1 MTTFPAIVSIFTHLG
16 SPLLI
21 GTALASILY
30 GIFVGQTI
38 WYFRSFSNDRTLFK
52 ILLNVRDPILGIC
65 LFFDFDGSRRTKVRA
80 ISLFLKH
87 LTLVH
92 RSSAFTYRIWIMS
105 QRTRLITGLLVFL
118 TLLRFAASLG
128 FNAAVALVD
137 NAFTIHYPVCN
148 GFGIVEMTSAAACD
162 IITAIAMVCYLSKGR
177 TEFPTR
183 TQSLINKLIFY
194 FVGIGALTSIFAL
207 AVLILVRLHPF
218 TLFGPLELRLYY
230 KWLALPHTLIF
241 LIFHSVI
248 SKLYANSFMV
258 TLNSRQS
265 SRDEDTV
272 EMSIIWESKGNW

>member
-1 MTTFPAIVSIFTHLG
+1 MSTFPAIVSILTHLG

-21 GTALASILY
+21 GTTLASILY
-30 GIFVGQTI
+30 GILIGQTI
-38 WYFRSFSNDRTLFK
+38 WYLRSFSNDRTLFK
-52 ILLNVRDPILGIC
+52 VLVVVLLHLNQT
-65 LFFDFDGSRRTKVRA
+65 RT
-80 ISLFLKH
+80 S
-87 LTLVH
+87 VH

-118 TLLRFAASLG
+118 TFLRFAASLG

-148 GFGIVEMTSAAACD
+148 GFWIVEMTSAAACD

-194 FVGIGALTSIFAL
+194 FIGIGALTSIFAL
-207 AVLILVRLHPF
+207 AILILVRLHRF
-218 TLFGPLELRLYY
+218 TLFRPSELRLYY